1 MKRFDKEFRLLFI
14 AEPLLALDAWRLQ
27 RRRQDAEK
35 GAARR
40 SMAPPIAR
48 TSRGW
53 RPTRCRAAIPVPRA
67 SARPIEYLEKEFL
80 ELGLQPLTG
89 GDFRQDVA
97 LVEITGSDQK
107 LSFNEGAGG
116 MTLAMGDDMVHR
128 LPAGPA
134 GILDRGQRGR
144 VRRLRHRCA

>member
-1 MKRFDKEFRLLFI
+1 ME
-14 AEPLLALDAWRLQ
+14 
-27 RRRQDAEK
+27 
-35 GAARR
+35 GR
-40 SMAPPIAR
+40 SPGSEGER
-48 TSRGW
+48 KT
-53 RPTRCRAAIPVPRA
+53 
-67 SARPIEYLEKEFL
+67 IEYLEKEFL

-107 LSFNEGAGG
+107 LSFNKGAGG
-116 MTLAMGDDMVHR
+116 MTLAMGDDMVLGTR
-128 LPAGPA
+128 RVPA